1 MDDNRMIVDVQITRI
16 LYSYYTD
23 KSYDNKHLENFIEC
37 SKVIYINHKD
47 YLLKMV
53 RIFLQLCKPS
63 DDDIFDLK
71 QGRGQQ
77 QKKIE
82 NLSGKIEDYD

>member
-63 DDDIFDLK
+63 DDDIVDLK
-71 QGRGQQ
+71 LGRTAA
-77 QKKIE
+77 KKK
-82 NLSGKIEDYD
+82 LKIYQAK